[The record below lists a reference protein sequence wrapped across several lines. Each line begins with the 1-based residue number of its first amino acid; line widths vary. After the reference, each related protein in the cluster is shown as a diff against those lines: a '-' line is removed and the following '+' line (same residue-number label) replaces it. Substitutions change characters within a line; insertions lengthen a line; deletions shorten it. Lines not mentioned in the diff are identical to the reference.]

1 MSFRSVVAKNMVLRV
16 VGVMIVAAAALV
28 SVSRG
33 AQASCLRPFDLTN
46 ESFIRAQSPPSAAP
60 PSQVILRHRLQARMP
75 TLRPNFRLP
84 DESAGIDA
92 IVRALIS
99 AFDQADIVALGEWHG
114 RIRLDSDLRI
124 ALVRHPDF
132 AKKVRSIVVE
142 FGSTTEQSTLD
153 RYIRGET
160 VSRAQLEQV
169 WKTTT
174 QAANGIWDQ
183 AIYADFFAAVRDVN
197 SKLPADARIRVFGGD
212 PGPGDNR
219 SRETAAVS
227 VLKEQVL
234 QKHGKAL
241 VIYGAAHFY
250 RTMPEDYLS
259 SLGEDIGLARKLE
272 IDFPGRTFVV
282 IPVGRLDRPRAVTAD
297 IDPDFQK
304 FDRALKTQVRPV
316 LVSLQ
321 RLPFRDFSAEEFLGR
336 TVTTCRGAGG
346 CVSAFKGST
355 LTLGQMA
362 DACIYVGG
370 GADVDSKARGSIL
383 VRNVKIAVSSPKFR
397 VSSSVRELETRNL
410 KLETSGLFLILFVQS
425 SAILGAQGARFP

>member
-1 MSFRSVVAKNMVLRV
+1 MSFRSVAAKNLGLRIA
-16 VGVMIVAAAALV
+16 GVMTVAAATLVLV
-28 SVSRG
+28 S
-33 AQASCLRPFDLTN
+33 LTN
-46 ESFIRAQSPPSAAP
+46 ESLMRAQSPRSAAP
-60 PSQVILRHRLQARMP
+60 PNLH
-75 TLRPNFRLP
+75 LP
-84 DESAGIDA
+84 DESTGIDA
-92 IVRALIS
+92 IARTLIS

-153 RYIRGET
+153 RYIRGEN
-160 VSRAQLEQV
+160 VSGTQLEQV

-174 QAANGIWDQ
+174 QAPNGIWDQ
-183 AIYADFFAAVRDVN
+183 PIYADFFAAVRDVN

-259 SLGEDIGLARKLE
+259 SLGDDIGIARKLE
-272 IDFPGRTFVV
+272 IDFPGRSFVV
-282 IPVGRLDRPRAVTAD
+282 IPVGRLDPPPAWRTRG

-321 RLPFRDFSAEEFLGR
+321 RLPFRNFTAEEFLGR
-336 TVTTCRGAGG
+336 TLTTCRGAGG
-346 CVSAFKGST
+346 CVSVFKGST

-362 DACIYVGG
+362 DACVYV
-370 GADVDSKARGSIL
+370 GADVY
-383 VRNVKIAVSSPKFR
+383 R
-397 VSSSVRELETRNL
+397 VDRDLLAPR
-410 KLETSGLFLILFVQS
+410 
-425 SAILGAQGARFP
+425 P

>member
-1 MSFRSVVAKNMVLRV
+1 MSFRSVAAKNLGLRMA
-16 VGVMIVAAAALV
+16 GVMAVAGAALV
-28 SVSRG
+28 LVS
-33 AQASCLRPFDLTN
+33 LTN
-46 ESFIRAQSPPSAAP
+46 ESFIRAQSPRSAA
-60 PSQVILRHRLQARMP
+60 L
-75 TLRPNFRLP
+75 PNLRLP
-84 DESAGIDA
+84 DETAGVDA
-92 IVRALIS
+92 IARTLIS
-99 AFDQADIVALGEWHG
+99 AFDQVDIVALGEAHG
-114 RIRLDSDLRI
+114 LFRLDSELRI
-124 ALVRHPDF
+124 AMVRHPDF

-153 RYIRGET
+153 RYIRGEN

-174 QAANGIWDQ
+174 QAPNGIWDQ
-183 AIYADFFAAVRDVN
+183 PIYAAFFAAVRDVN
-197 SKLPADARIRVFGGD
+197 SKLPADARVRVFGGD

-250 RTMPEDYLS
+250 RTMPEGYLS
-259 SLGEDIGLARKLE
+259 SMGEDIGIARKLE

-282 IPVGRLDRPRAVTAD
+282 IPVGRLDPPRGVTRG

-321 RLPFRDFSAEEFLGR
+321 RLPFRDFTAEEFLGR
-336 TVTTCRGAGG
+336 TLTTCRGAGG
-346 CVSAFKGST
+346 CVSVFQGSS

-362 DACIYVGG
+362 DACVYVGG
-370 GADVDSKARGSIL
+370 GADVDSKA
-383 VRNVKIAVSSPKFR
+383 KP
-397 VSSSVRELETRNL
+397 TR
-410 KLETSGLFLILFVQS
+410 
-425 SAILGAQGARFP
+425 